1 MASTYTVKSG
11 DTLSKIAA
19 ANQTTVAKLIE
30 ANPFLKTNPKYN
42 GGSTIF
48 SGTTLTLPTS
58 ATGGAT
64 SSSGVA
70 GAVSGATGG
79 TSTGTSTGTSAS
91 TSVSTGATGKTDTL
105 DMATLQ
111 AKFGIAAGVIGADDS
126 LKAILNKILTEGI
139 TSEALMTQMIQG
151 TPWYKNQT
159 DAQRSYAYAKETNP
173 GQFAADLQLNAS
185 NIVKQFMGN
194 GISITA
200 AQAIDYAQQLMQ
212 SVVIKDGKVVRY
224 DQEYLNKIMANAID
238 FSKKS
243 TIGGMTVFNM
253 TGKLETVANEL
264 YKRAWDY
271 GFPASTSNARFEEWF
286 KNSMKGLIA
295 GTLNVE
301 DLDNEL
307 QSRAKSMF
315 PGLTQQITQGQ
326 TLRQAADPWLNAIAD
341 TWEMD
346 VNSLDLNND
355 YVQRA
360 LNYTDEKG
368 NVSTMNLYDAKK
380 MARRSSNWDYTSTAK
395 EEKTKIASTILRDFG
410 FLG

>member
-1 MASTYTVKSG
+1 MAGSTYTVRTG

-19 ANQTTVAKLIE
+19 ANGTTTAKLIA

-42 GGSTIF
+42 NGSTIF
-48 SGTTLTLPTS
+48 SGTVLTLPTGNA
-58 ATGGAT
+58 ATAGLDTAVNNAASGNGNAT
-64 SSSGVA
+64 DNNAAGNNNVSSQAPTNVD
-70 GAVSGATGG
+70 
-79 TSTGTSTGTSAS
+79 
-91 TSVSTGATGKTDTL
+91 KL
-105 DMATLQ
+105 DKATLQ
-111 AKFGIAAGVIGADDS
+111 AKFGIAAGIIGADDS
-126 LKAILNKILTEGI
+126 LSKVLDEILAKGI

-151 TPWYKNQT
+151 TLWYKNQT
-159 DAQRSYAYAKETNP
+159 DKQRAFVYAKETNP

-194 GISITA
+194 GIQITA
-200 AQAIDYAQQLMQ
+200 AQAIEYAQQLMQ
-212 SVVIKDGKVVRY
+212 SVIIDASGKVVRY
-224 DQEYLNKIMANAID
+224 DQEFLNKIMANSID

-243 TIGGMTVFNM
+243 TIGGKTIYNL

-264 YKRAWDY
+264 YKRAYDY
-271 GFPASTSNARFEEWF
+271 GFPSSTSNTNFESWF
-286 KNSMKGLIA
+286 ENSMKGLIS
-295 GTLNVE
+295 GTTNAE
-301 DLDNEL
+301 DIDNEL
-307 QSRAKSMF
+307 QKRAMSMF
-315 PGLTQQITQGQ
+315 PGLTNQLTQGQ
-326 TLRQAADPWLNAIAD
+326 TLRQAADPWLTAIAD

-368 NVSTMNLYDAKK
+368 NVTTMNLYDAKK

>member
-1 MASTYTVKSG
+1 MAYTVKTG

-19 ANQTTVAKLIE
+19 ANGTTTAKIIA
-30 ANPFLKTNPKYN
+30 ANPFLKSNPKYN

-48 SGTTLTLPTS
+48 SGTVLQMPAQAGAS
-58 ATGGAT
+58 TGLNTAVDNAT
-64 SSSGVA
+64 SGNN
-70 GAVSGATGG
+70 TG
-79 TSTGTSTGTSAS
+79 TSTGTSTATSKS
-91 TSVSTGATGKTDTL
+91 TSTQAATNVDKL

-126 LKAILNKILTEGI
+126 LKNILNSILEQGI

-151 TPWYKNQT
+151 TTWYKNQT
-159 DAQRSYAYAKETNP
+159 DTQRQYAYYKETNP
-173 GQFAADLQLNAS
+173 GQYAADLQLNAS

-200 AQAIDYAQQLMQ
+200 AEAIDYAQQMMQ
-212 SVVIKDGKVVRY
+212 SAIIKDGKVVRY
-224 DQEYLNKIMANAID
+224 DQEFLNKIMSKAID

-243 TIGGMTVFNM
+243 VIGDKTIYNL

-264 YKRAWDY
+264 YKRAWEY
-271 GFPASTSNARFEEWF
+271 GFPNSMSNTRFEGWF
-286 KNSMKGLIA
+286 ENSMKGLIA
-295 GTLNVE
+295 GTLNAE

-307 QSRAKSMF
+307 QKRAMSMF
-315 PGLTQQITQGQ
+315 PGLTTQLSQGK
-326 TLRQAADPWLNAIAD
+326 TLRDAADPWLTAIAD
-341 TWEMD
+341 TWEQD

-368 NVSTMNLYDAKK
+368 NVGTMNLYDAKK
-380 MARRSSNWDYTSTAK
+380 MARRSGNWDYTSTAK

>member
-1 MASTYTVKSG
+1 MADTVKTG

-19 ANQTTVAKLIE
+19 ANGTTTAKIIA

-48 SGTTLTLPTS
+48 SGTVLQMPTQS
-58 ATGGAT
+58 GASTGLNTAVNNAT
-64 SSSGVA
+64 SGNN
-70 GAVSGATGG
+70 TG
-79 TSTGTSTGTSAS
+79 TSTGTSTATS
-91 TSVSTGATGKTDTL
+91 TSTSTQAATNVDKL

-126 LKAILNKILTEGI
+126 LKNILNSILEQGI

-151 TPWYKNQT
+151 TTWYKNQT
-159 DAQRSYAYAKETNP
+159 DTQRQYAYYKETNP
-173 GQFAADLQLNAS
+173 GQYAADLQLNAS

-194 GISITA
+194 GINITA
-200 AQAIDYAQQLMQ
+200 AQAIDYAQQMMQ
-212 SVVIKDGKVVRY
+212 SAIIKDGKVVRY
-224 DQEYLNKIMANAID
+224 DQEFLNKIMSKAID

-243 TIGGMTVFNM
+243 VIGDKTIYNL

-264 YKRAWDY
+264 YKRAWEY
-271 GFPASTSNARFEEWF
+271 GFPNSMSNTRFEGWF
-286 KNSMKGLIA
+286 ENSMKGLIA
-295 GTLNVE
+295 GTLNAE

-307 QSRAKSMF
+307 QKRAMSMF
-315 PGLTQQITQGQ
+315 PGLTTQLSQGK
-326 TLRQAADPWLNAIAD
+326 TLRDAADPWLTAIAD
-341 TWEMD
+341 TWEQD

-368 NVSTMNLYDAKK
+368 NVGTMNLYDAKK
-380 MARRSSNWDYTSTAK
+380 MARRSGNWDYTSTAK

>member
-1 MASTYTVKSG
+1 MAYTVKTG

-19 ANQTTVAKLIE
+19 ANGTTTAKIIA

-48 SGTTLTLPTS
+48 SGTVLQMPAQAGAS
-58 ATGGAT
+58 TGLNTAVNNAT
-64 SSSGVA
+64 SGNN
-70 GAVSGATGG
+70 TG
-79 TSTGTSTGTSAS
+79 TSTGTSTTTFTS
-91 TSVSTGATGKTDTL
+91 TSTQAATNIDKL
-105 DMATLQ
+105 DKATLQ
-111 AKFGIAAGVIGADDS
+111 ARFGIAAGVIGADPS
-126 LKAILNKILTEGI
+126 LEAVLNQILDQGI

-151 TPWYKNQT
+151 TAWYKNQT
-159 DAQRSYAYAKETNP
+159 DTQRQYAYYKETNP
-173 GQFAADLQLNAS
+173 GQYAADLQLNAS

-200 AQAIDYAQQLMQ
+200 AEAIDYAQQMMQ
-212 SVVIKDGKVVRY
+212 SAIIKDGKVVRY
-224 DQEYLNKIMANAID
+224 DQEFLNKIMSKSID

-243 TIGGMTVFNM
+243 VIGNKTIYNL

-264 YKRAWDY
+264 YKRAWEY
-271 GFPASTSNARFEEWF
+271 GFPNSMSNTRFEGWF
-286 KNSMKGLIA
+286 ENSMKGLIA
-295 GTLNVE
+295 GTLNAE

-307 QSRAKSMF
+307 QKRAMSMF
-315 PGLTQQITQGQ
+315 PGLTEQLSQGK
-326 TLRQAADPWLNAIAD
+326 TLRDAADPWLTAIAD
-341 TWEMD
+341 TWEQD

-368 NVSTMNLYDAKK
+368 NVGTMNLYDAKK
-380 MARRSSNWDYTSTAK
+380 MARRSGNWDYTSTAK

>member
-1 MASTYTVKSG
+1 MAYTVKTG

-19 ANQTTVAKLIE
+19 ANGTTTAKIIA

-48 SGTTLTLPTS
+48 SGTVLQMPAQAGAS
-58 ATGGAT
+58 TGLNTAVNNAT
-64 SSSGVA
+64 SGSN
-70 GAVSGATGG
+70 
-79 TSTGTSTGTSAS
+79 TGTSTGTATS
-91 TSVSTGATGKTDTL
+91 TSTSTQAATNIDKL

-126 LKAILNKILTEGI
+126 LKNILNSILEQGI

-151 TPWYKNQT
+151 TTWYKNQT
-159 DAQRSYAYAKETNP
+159 DTQRQYAYYKETNP
-173 GQFAADLQLNAS
+173 GQYAADLQLNAS

-200 AQAIDYAQQLMQ
+200 AEAIDYAQQMMQ
-212 SVVIKDGKVVRY
+212 SAIIKDGKVVRY
-224 DQEYLNKIMANAID
+224 DQEFLNKIMSKAID

-243 TIGGMTVFNM
+243 VIGDKTIYNL

-264 YKRAWDY
+264 YKRAWEY
-271 GFPASTSNARFEEWF
+271 GFPNSMSNTRFEGWF
-286 KNSMKGLIA
+286 ENSMKGLIA
-295 GTLNVE
+295 GTLNAE

-307 QSRAKSMF
+307 QKRAMSMF
-315 PGLTQQITQGQ
+315 PGLTEQLSQGK
-326 TLRQAADPWLNAIAD
+326 TLRDAADPWLTAIAD
-341 TWEMD
+341 TWEQD

-368 NVSTMNLYDAKK
+368 NVGTMNLYDAKK
-380 MARRSSNWDYTSTAK
+380 MARRSGNWDFTSTAK

>member
-1 MASTYTVKSG
+1 MAYTVKTG

-19 ANQTTVAKLIE
+19 ANGTTTAKIIA

-48 SGTTLTLPTS
+48 SGTVLQMPAQAGAS
-58 ATGGAT
+58 TGLNTAVNNAT
-64 SSSGVA
+64 SGNN
-70 GAVSGATGG
+70 TG
-79 TSTGTSTGTSAS
+79 TSTGTSTTTS
-91 TSVSTGATGKTDTL
+91 TSTSTQAATNIDKL
-105 DMATLQ
+105 DKATLQ
-111 AKFGIAAGVIGADDS
+111 ARFGIAAGVIGADPS
-126 LKAILNKILTEGI
+126 LEAVLNQILDQGI

-151 TPWYKNQT
+151 TAWYKNQT
-159 DAQRSYAYAKETNP
+159 DTQRQYAYYKETNP
-173 GQFAADLQLNAS
+173 GQYAADLQLNAS

-200 AQAIDYAQQLMQ
+200 AEAIDYAQQMMQ
-212 SVVIKDGKVVRY
+212 SAIIKDGKVVRY
-224 DQEYLNKIMANAID
+224 DQEFLNKIMSKSID

-243 TIGGMTVFNM
+243 VIGNKTIYNL

-264 YKRAWDY
+264 YKRAWEY
-271 GFPASTSNARFEEWF
+271 GFPNSMSNTRFEGWF
-286 KNSMKGLIA
+286 ENSMKGLIA
-295 GTLNVE
+295 GTLNAE

-307 QSRAKSMF
+307 QKRAMSMF
-315 PGLTQQITQGQ
+315 PGLTEQLSQGK
-326 TLRQAADPWLNAIAD
+326 TLRDAADPWLTAIAD
-341 TWEMD
+341 TWEQD

-368 NVSTMNLYDAKK
+368 NVGTMNLYDAKK
-380 MARRSSNWDYTSTAK
+380 MARRSGNWDYTSTAK

>member
-1 MASTYTVKSG
+1 MAYTVKTG

-19 ANQTTVAKLIE
+19 ANGTTTAKIIA

-48 SGTTLTLPTS
+48 SGTVLQMPTQS
-58 ATGGAT
+58 GASTGLNTAVNNAT
-64 SSSGVA
+64 SGNN
-70 GAVSGATGG
+70 TG
-79 TSTGTSTGTSAS
+79 TSTGTSTATS
-91 TSVSTGATGKTDTL
+91 TSTSTQAATNVDKL

-126 LKAILNKILTEGI
+126 LKNILNSILEQGI

-151 TPWYKNQT
+151 TTWYKNQT
-159 DAQRSYAYAKETNP
+159 DTQRQYAYYKETNP
-173 GQFAADLQLNAS
+173 GQYAADLQLNAS

-194 GISITA
+194 GINITA
-200 AQAIDYAQQLMQ
+200 AQAIDYAQQMMQ
-212 SVVIKDGKVVRY
+212 SAIIKDGKVVRY
-224 DQEYLNKIMANAID
+224 DQEFLNKIMSKAID

-243 TIGGMTVFNM
+243 VIGDKTIYNL

-264 YKRAWDY
+264 YKRAWEY
-271 GFPASTSNARFEEWF
+271 GFPNSMSNTRFEGWF
-286 KNSMKGLIA
+286 ENSMKGLIA
-295 GTLNVE
+295 GTLNAE

-307 QSRAKSMF
+307 QKRAMSMF
-315 PGLTQQITQGQ
+315 PGLTTQLSQGK
-326 TLRQAADPWLNAIAD
+326 TLRDAADPWLTAIAD
-341 TWEMD
+341 TWEQD

-368 NVSTMNLYDAKK
+368 NVGTMNLYDAKK
-380 MARRSSNWDYTSTAK
+380 MARRSGNWDYTSTAK

>member
-1 MASTYTVKSG
+1 MAYTVKTG

-19 ANQTTVAKLIE
+19 ANGTTTAKIIA

-48 SGTTLTLPTS
+48 SGTVLKMPTQ
-58 ATGGAT
+58 
-64 SSSGVA
+64 
-70 GAVSGATGG
+70 SGATTGLNTAVNSATSG
-79 TSTGTSTGTSAS
+79 SNTGTNTGTTTTTSTSTSTQAVTNID
-91 TSVSTGATGKTDTL
+91 KL

-126 LKAILNKILTEGI
+126 LKNVLNSILEQGI

-151 TPWYKNQT
+151 TAWYKNQT
-159 DAQRSYAYAKETNP
+159 DTQRQYAYYKETNP
-173 GQFAADLQLNAS
+173 GQYAADLQLNAS

-194 GISITA
+194 GINITA
-200 AQAIDYAQQLMQ
+200 SQAIEYAQQMMQ
-212 SVVIKDGKVVRY
+212 SAIIKDGKVVRY
-224 DQEYLNKIMANAID
+224 DQEFLNKIMSKAID

-243 TIGGMTVFNM
+243 VIGDKTIYNL

-264 YKRAWDY
+264 YKRAWEY
-271 GFPASTSNARFEEWF
+271 GFPNSMSNTRFESWF
-286 KNSMKGLIA
+286 ENSMKGLIA
-295 GTLNVE
+295 GTLNAE

-307 QSRAKSMF
+307 QKRAMSMF
-315 PGLTQQITQGQ
+315 PGLTEQISQGK
-326 TLRQAADPWLNAIAD
+326 TLRDAADPWLTAIAD

-368 NVSTMNLYDAKK
+368 NVGTMNLYDAKK

>member
-1 MASTYTVKSG
+1 MAYTVKTG

-19 ANQTTVAKLIE
+19 ANGTTTAKIIA

-48 SGTTLTLPTS
+48 SGTVLQMPAQS
-58 ATGGAT
+58 GASTGLNTAVNNAT
-64 SSSGVA
+64 SGSN
-70 GAVSGATGG
+70 
-79 TSTGTSTGTSAS
+79 TGTSTGTATS
-91 TSVSTGATGKTDTL
+91 TSTSTQAATNIDKL

-126 LKAILNKILTEGI
+126 LKNILNSILEQGI
-139 TSEALMTQMIQG
+139 TSEALMTQMIQN
-151 TPWYKNQT
+151 TTWYKNQT
-159 DAQRSYAYAKETNP
+159 DTQRQYAYYKETNP
-173 GQFAADLQLNAS
+173 GQYAADLQLNAS

-194 GISITA
+194 GINITA
-200 AQAIDYAQQLMQ
+200 AQAIDYAQQMMQ
-212 SVVIKDGKVVRY
+212 SAIIKDGKVVRY
-224 DQEYLNKIMANAID
+224 DQEFLNKIMANAID

-243 TIGGMTVFNM
+243 TIGGKTIYNL

-264 YKRAWDY
+264 YKRAWEY
-271 GFPASTSNARFEEWF
+271 GFPNSMSNTRFESWF
-286 KNSMKGLIA
+286 ENSMKGLIA
-295 GTLNVE
+295 GTLNAE

-307 QSRAKSMF
+307 QKRAMSMF
-315 PGLTQQITQGQ
+315 PGLTEQLSQGK
-326 TLRQAADPWLNAIAD
+326 TLRDAADPWLTAIAD
-341 TWEMD
+341 TWEQD

-368 NVSTMNLYDAKK
+368 NVGTMNLYDAKK
-380 MARRSSNWDYTSTAK
+380 MARRSGNWDFTSTAK

>member
-1 MASTYTVKSG
+1 MAYTVKTG

-19 ANQTTVAKLIE
+19 ANGTTTAKIIA

-48 SGTTLTLPTS
+48 SGTVLQMPAQAGAS
-58 ATGGAT
+58 TGLNTAVDNAT
-64 SSSGVA
+64 SGNN
-70 GAVSGATGG
+70 TG
-79 TSTGTSTGTSAS
+79 TSTGTSTATSKS
-91 TSVSTGATGKTDTL
+91 TSTQAATNVDKL

-126 LKAILNKILTEGI
+126 LKNILNSILEQGI

-151 TPWYKNQT
+151 TTWYKNQT
-159 DAQRSYAYAKETNP
+159 DTQRQYAYYKETNP
-173 GQFAADLQLNAS
+173 GQYAADLQLNAS

-200 AQAIDYAQQLMQ
+200 AEAIDYAQQMMQ
-212 SVVIKDGKVVRY
+212 SAIIKDGKVVRY
-224 DQEYLNKIMANAID
+224 DQEFLNKIMSKAID

-243 TIGGMTVFNM
+243 VIGDKTIYNL

-264 YKRAWDY
+264 YKRAWEY
-271 GFPASTSNARFEEWF
+271 GFPNSMSNTRFEGWF
-286 KNSMKGLIA
+286 ENSMKGLIA
-295 GTLNVE
+295 GTLNAE

-307 QSRAKSMF
+307 QKRAMSMF
-315 PGLTQQITQGQ
+315 PGLTEQLSQGK
-326 TLRQAADPWLNAIAD
+326 TLRDAADPWLTAIAD
-341 TWEMD
+341 TWEQD

-368 NVSTMNLYDAKK
+368 NVGTMNLYDAKK
-380 MARRSSNWDYTSTAK
+380 MARRSGNWDYTSTAK
-395 EEKTKIASTILRDFG
+395 EEKTKIASTVLRDFG

>member
-1 MASTYTVKSG
+1 MAYTVKTG

-19 ANQTTVAKLIE
+19 ANGTTTAKIIA

-48 SGTTLTLPTS
+48 SGTVLQMPAQAGAS
-58 ATGGAT
+58 TGLNTAVNNAT
-64 SSSGVA
+64 SGNN
-70 GAVSGATGG
+70 TG
-79 TSTGTSTGTSAS
+79 TSTGTSTATS
-91 TSVSTGATGKTDTL
+91 TSTSTQAATNIDKL
-105 DMATLQ
+105 DKATLQ
-111 AKFGIAAGVIGADDS
+111 AKFGIAAGVIGADPS
-126 LKAILNKILTEGI
+126 LEAVLNQILDQGI

-151 TPWYKNQT
+151 TAWYKNQT
-159 DAQRSYAYAKETNP
+159 DTQRQYAYYKETNP
-173 GQFAADLQLNAS
+173 GQYAADLQLNAS

-200 AQAIDYAQQLMQ
+200 AEAIDYAQQMMQ
-212 SVVIKDGKVVRY
+212 SAIIKDGKVVRY
-224 DQEYLNKIMANAID
+224 DQEFLNKIMSKSID

-243 TIGGMTVFNM
+243 VIGNKTIYNL

-264 YKRAWDY
+264 YKRAWEY
-271 GFPASTSNARFEEWF
+271 GFPNSMSNTRFEGWF
-286 KNSMKGLIA
+286 ENSMKGLIA
-295 GTLNVE
+295 GTLNAE

-307 QSRAKSMF
+307 QKRAMSMF
-315 PGLTQQITQGQ
+315 PGLTEQLSQGK
-326 TLRQAADPWLNAIAD
+326 TLRDAADPWLTAIAD
-341 TWEMD
+341 TWEQD

-368 NVSTMNLYDAKK
+368 NVGTMNLYDAKK
-380 MARRSSNWDYTSTAK
+380 MARRSGNWDYTSTAK

>member
-1 MASTYTVKSG
+1 MAYTVKTG
-11 DTLSKIAA
+11 DTLSKIAS
-19 ANQTTVAKLIE
+19 ANGTTVAKIIA

-48 SGTTLTLPTS
+48 SGTVLQMPTANP
-58 ATGGAT
+58 ATAGLDTAVNAAT
-64 SSSGVA
+64 N
-70 GAVSGATGG
+70 TG
-79 TSTGTSTGTSAS
+79 TTTGTSTSTTVTS
-91 TSVSTGATGKTDTL
+91 TSTQAATNIDKL

-111 AKFGIAAGVIGADDS
+111 AKFGIAAGVIGADSS
-126 LKAILNKILTEGI
+126 LKTVLDSILQQGI
-139 TSEALMTQMIQG
+139 TSEALMTQMIQN
-151 TPWYKNQT
+151 TTWYKNQT
-159 DAQRSYAYAKETNP
+159 DTQRQYAYYKETNP
-173 GQFAADLQLNAS
+173 GQYAADLQLNAS

-194 GISITA
+194 GITITA
-200 AQAIDYAQQLMQ
+200 QQAIDYAQQMMQ
-212 SVVIKDGKVVRY
+212 SAIIKDGKVVRY
-224 DQEYLNKIMANAID
+224 DQEFLNKIMANAID

-243 TIGGMTVFNM
+243 TIGGKTIYNL

-264 YKRAWDY
+264 YKRAWEY
-271 GFPASTSNARFEEWF
+271 GFPSSMSNTRFESWF
-286 KNSMKGLIA
+286 ENSMKGLIA
-295 GTLNVE
+295 GTLNAE

-307 QSRAKSMF
+307 QKRAMSMF
-315 PGLTQQITQGQ
+315 PGLTEQLSQGK
-326 TLRQAADPWLNAIAD
+326 TLRDAADPWLTAIAD

-368 NVSTMNLYDAKK
+368 NVGTMNLYDAKK
-380 MARRSSNWDYTSTAK
+380 MARRSGNWDYTSTAK